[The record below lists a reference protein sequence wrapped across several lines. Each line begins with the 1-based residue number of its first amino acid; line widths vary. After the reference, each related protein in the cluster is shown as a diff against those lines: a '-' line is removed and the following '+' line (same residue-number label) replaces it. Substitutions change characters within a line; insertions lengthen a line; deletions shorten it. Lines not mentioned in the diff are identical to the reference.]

1 MNPLQVGLV
10 FFLAGT
16 LLLSGCSSEPP
27 IDDLLEQGRAAIKAE
42 DWTEVRRLKNVLAD
56 RENADVETQF
66 LEANLYM
73 NVLNHQKVMERVG
86 TIAGDKRIREDCMLL
101 AVHCFTAVQDMP
113 SAMRT
118 LEELVMEFPDNVDAH
133 RLLIAHYYDFGALQ
147 QAMQHCERVSELA
160 PKDPRPDRLM
170 GLISK
175 DFEKHEL
182 AITHYL
188 ESLRR
193 APNDPEFDQQN
204 EIRVELAEVYIRMRK
219 YQDAKQQ
226 LQELS
231 EDTPL
236 RLNAMANAYLAECA
250 MALGDFGE
258 AESRIQLAI
267 QQDATLPNGHT
278 VLGILSMQ
286 TGKPEE
292 ARNALERAAELD
304 PSNDRVFF
312 QLSNVLRQ
320 LGETALAEQALA
332 RHEEIKTLKLEYIE
346 LNVRAA
352 QQTDDDGIRV
362 QIAQIAEKL
371 GDLEAAISWYSGARG
386 INPENK
392 TARERLI
399 QLTK

>member
-1 MNPLQVGLV
+1 M
-10 FFLAGT
+10 LA
-16 LLLSGCSSEPP
+16 E
-27 IDDLLEQGRAAIKAE
+27 
-42 DWTEVRRLKNVLAD
+42 

-101 AVHCFTAVQDMP
+101 AVHCFTAVQDP

-231 EDTPL
+231 
-236 RLNAMANAYLAECA
+236 
-250 MALGDFGE
+250 
-258 AESRIQLAI
+258 
-267 QQDATLPNGHT
+267 
-278 VLGILSMQ
+278 
-286 TGKPEE
+286 
-292 ARNALERAAELD
+292 
-304 PSNDRVFF
+304 
-312 QLSNVLRQ
+312 
-320 LGETALAEQALA
+320 
-332 RHEEIKTLKLEYIE
+332 
-346 LNVRAA
+346 
-352 QQTDDDGIRV
+352 
-362 QIAQIAEKL
+362 
-371 GDLEAAISWYSGARG
+371 
-386 INPENK
+386 
-392 TARERLI
+392 LI
-399 QLTK
+399 HI

>member
-10 FFLAGT
+10 FLLAGT

-204 EIRVELAEVYIRMRK
+204 EIRVELAEVYIRMRN

-267 QQDATLPNGHT
+267 QQDVTLPNGHT

-371 GDLEAAISWYSGARG
+371 GDLEAAISWYSGALG

>member
-10 FFLAGT
+10 FLLAGT

-292 ARNALERAAELD
+292 ARNALEKAAELD

-371 GDLEAAISWYSGARG
+371 GDLEAAISWYSGALG

>member
-182 AITHYL
+182 AITHYI

-219 YQDAKQQ
+219 YKDAKQQ

-371 GDLEAAISWYSGARG
+371 GDLEAAISWYSGALG

>member
-1 MNPLQVGLV
+1 MNSLQVGLV

-42 DWTEVRRLKNVLAD
+42 DWTEVRRIKNVLAD

-371 GDLEAAISWYSGARG
+371 GDLEAAISWYSGALG
-386 INPENK
+386 INPENEA
-392 TARERLI
+392 ARQRLI
-399 QLTK
+399 QLTD

>member
-10 FFLAGT
+10 FLLAGT

-42 DWTEVRRLKNVLAD
+42 DWTEVRRIKNVLAD

-371 GDLEAAISWYSGARG
+371 GDLEAAISWYSGALG

>member
-10 FFLAGT
+10 FLLAGT

-73 NVLNHQKVMERVG
+73 NVLNYQKVMERVG

-371 GDLEAAISWYSGARG
+371 GDLEAAISWYSGALG

>member
-10 FFLAGT
+10 FLLAGT

-371 GDLEAAISWYSGARG
+371 GDLEAAISWYSGALG

>member
-16 LLLSGCSSEPP
+16 LLLSGCSSELP

-371 GDLEAAISWYSGARG
+371 GDLEAAISWYSGALG
-386 INPENK
+386 INPEKKRQEN
-392 TARERLI
+392 RSYN
-399 QLTK
+399 

>member
-10 FFLAGT
+10 FLLAGT

-362 QIAQIAEKL
+362 QIAKIAEKL
-371 GDLEAAISWYSGARG
+371 GDLEAAISWYSGALG

-392 TARERLI
+392 TARERLM

>member
-10 FFLAGT
+10 FLLAGT

-42 DWTEVRRLKNVLAD
+42 DWTEVRRLKNVLAE

-371 GDLEAAISWYSGARG
+371 GDLEAAISWYSGALG

>member
-42 DWTEVRRLKNVLAD
+42 DWTEVRRIKNVLAD

-371 GDLEAAISWYSGARG
+371 GDLEAAISWYSGALG

-399 QLTK
+399 QLIK

>member
-1 MNPLQVGLV
+1 MKPLQVGLV
-10 FFLAGT
+10 FLLAGT

-371 GDLEAAISWYSGARG
+371 GDLEAAISWYSGALG

>member
-10 FFLAGT
+10 FLLAGT

-42 DWTEVRRLKNVLAD
+42 DWTEVRRLKNVLDD

-371 GDLEAAISWYSGARG
+371 GDLEAAISWYSGALG

>member
-10 FFLAGT
+10 FLLAGT
-16 LLLSGCSSEPP
+16 LLLSGCSSEPS

-147 QAMQHCERVSELA
+147 RAMQHCERVSELA

-371 GDLEAAISWYSGARG
+371 GDLEAAISWYSGALG

>member
-1 MNPLQVGLV
+1 MNLQQAGLV
-10 FFLAGT
+10 FLLAGS
-16 LLLSGCSSEPP
+16 LLLPGCSSEPS
-27 IDDLLEQGRAAIKAE
+27 IDEMLEQGRVAIKAE
-42 DWTEVRRLKNVLAD
+42 NWTEVRRLKNELAE

-73 NVLNHQKVMERVG
+73 NVLNYQKVMERVG
-86 TIAGDKRIREDCMLL
+86 TIAGDQRIREDCMIL

-193 APNDPEFDQQN
+193 APNDPAFDQQD

-231 EDTPL
+231 ENTPL

-250 MALGDFGE
+250 MALGDFSE

-304 PSNDRVFF
+304 PGNDRVFF

-371 GDLEAAISWYSGARG
+371 GDLEAAISWYSGALG
-386 INPENK
+386 INPENE

-399 QLTK
+399 HLTN